1 MPNVP
6 PPEQCLL
13 EEEWLL
19 QLTESEIAEVH
30 PKLKEFFETLAA
42 VSVEAAAGTLNLN
55 QPAVRIGQKVPLPP
69 NAQRYMTSVQT
80 GQQGTCTG

>member
-30 PKLKEFFETLAA
+30 PKLKEFFQILAA
-42 VSVEAAAGTLNLN
+42 VSVEAAAGMLNSN
-55 QPAVRIGQKVPLPP
+55 QGAVRIRQRVPLPS

-80 GQQGTCTG
+80 GQ

>member
-19 QLTESEIAEVH
+19 QLTESERAKVH
-30 PKLKEFFETLAA
+30 PKLKEFFQILAA
-42 VSVEAAAGTLNLN
+42 VSN
-55 QPAVRIGQKVPLPP
+55 QVAD
-69 NAQRYMTSVQT
+69 
-80 GQQGTCTG
+80 

>member
-19 QLTESEIAEVH
+19 QLTESESAQVH
-30 PKLKEFFETLAA
+30 PKLKEFFQILAA
-42 VSVEAAAGTLNLN
+42 VSFEAAPGTLNSN
-55 QPAVRIGQKVPLPP
+55 QYAVRIGQRDPLPS
-69 NAQRYMTSVQT
+69 NAQRYMTLAQT
-80 GQQGTCTG
+80 EQ